1 MTPEE
6 KVLYELEQKIALLFM
21 KIAELK
27 VTEKERERFEKD
39 KEEYL
44 VKIHDYKHHKKALE
58 EREKQWNS
66 AHQ

>member
-6 KVLYELEQKIALLFM
+6 KVLFELKEKIALLFM
-21 KIAELK
+21 KIEELR
-27 VTEKERERFEKD
+27 VTEQERASFNKD

-44 VKIHDYKHHKKALE
+44 IKIHDYKHHKKALE
-58 EREKQWNS
+58 EREKQWNF